1 MKYTSINLHVAL
13 CALMTNG
20 MSLHGTGSAA
30 VVPTTTL
37 VGVATTPSFASKV
50 TASVTSFAAD
60 MKQSGS
66 EFLIHVPVAMVSSW
80 ATKGLINAYFDY
92 NGYTAQVN
100 ILLYEERALHTEVLA
115 ALARP
120 ITAEQQQAFAD
131 RLQVIMD
138 QVPEVSWI
146 YRYLLGLAFHATFST
161 VLNKVVNRFNP
172 DARCAWATLFT
183 QKVSDELVDN
193 LAMKSEETWSGVIAT
208 LQTEL
213 NALHRL
219 IRDLPC
225 CN

>member
-1 MKYTSINLHVAL
+1 MKYTSINMNIAL
-13 CALMTNG
+13 CALM
-20 MSLHGTGSAA
+20 SLHGATSASVA
-30 VVPTTTL
+30 PSAPIVVI
-37 VGVATTPSFASKV
+37 ATTPSFASKV
-50 TASVTSFAAD
+50 STSLKSFATD
-60 MKQSGS
+60 MKTSGS
-66 EFLIHVPVAMVSSW
+66 EFLTHVPVAMVSSW
-80 ATKGLINAYFDY
+80 ATKGLINAYFEY
-92 NGYTAQVN
+92 NGYTAQINV
-100 ILLYEERALHTEVLA
+100 LLYEERALHTEVLA

-131 RLQVIMD
+131 RLQVIVN

-146 YRYLLGLAFHATFST
+146 YRYLLGLAFHATFTT

-172 DARCAWATLFT
+172 DARCAWAALFT

-193 LAMKSEETWSGVIAT
+193 LAMKSEETWSGIMAT